1 MMKENISIIIPCYNT
16 GKYIEKCLNS
26 LIEQVKQF
34 DYEIILIDDCS
45 KDDTAEVI
53 ENYISSHD
61 YNIIFLKNK
70 ENIGAGAS
78 RNKAVQ
84 IARYDYVSFID
95 SDDYISED
103 FYKNMLEALQENN
116 ADLVTCDIVV
126 VDSDTD
132 EQTLCEAYN
141 GAPGKYSLLS
151 TGLAASPCN
160 KIFKKEYLI
169 RYPFAEGIMNEDVA
183 SVLSIVANCE
193 KVAYAEKADYY
204 YVQRS
209 GSVQNSSLSYK
220 RLDIVKAVDIF
231 SERIKDNPDYEK
243 FLNVVV
249 FNQIICF
256 FLFVPMKYRG
266 IIRRALF
273 LKEFR
278 KVTKKYDF
286 NNNEHYRALVEDGGR
301 KKKLFFDLY
310 TGFFKN
316 GLYLCSSIM
325 ASLAGLYERL
335 RIRKKVIKKEIEIK
349 DVITAAEN
357 NSKINSSVS
366 VSAAIPNY
374 NYADYLY
381 QRIYSILNQD
391 YRISELI
398 ILDDCSKD
406 NSRDIIDDLIPR
418 IEKFVNIKKIYN
430 TENSGSPFKQWQ
442 KAFENASS
450 EYLWIAEADDFC
462 NKKMLSSIM
471 RVIEKDKEISIAY
484 CDTAFIN
491 NSGNITVKTIKP
503 SIDIMNTGHWD
514 KSYVIDGVE
523 EIKNYAF
530 LNCTIANVSSVV
542 FKRRD
547 YSNEFAKAG
556 QYHQVGDYHFYL
568 SVMQKGKVAF
578 VNKPLNYYRV
588 HGTNVTSTTKKILH
602 FEELKKVH
610 NELNEVFPFTDEQKK
625 QLNERYDFLRRIW
638 KLDI

>member
-1 MMKENISIIIPCYNT
+1 MKENISIIIPCYNT

-45 KDDTAEVI
+45 QDETAEVI

-256 FLFVPMKYRG
+256 FLFVPMKHRG

-286 NNNEHYRALVEDGGR
+286 NDNEHYRALVEDGGR

-325 ASLAGLYERL
+325 ASVAGLYEKL
-335 RIRKKVIKKEIEIK
+335 RTHKKVIKKEIGIK

-357 NSKINSSVS
+357 NSRINSSVS
-366 VSAAIPNY
+366 VSVAIPNY

-418 IEKFVNIKKIYN
+418 IEKFVNVKKIYN

-542 FKRRD
+542 FKRED

-568 SVMQKGKVAF
+568 SVMQNGKVAF

-610 NELNEVFPFTDEQKK
+610 NELNEAFPFTDEQKK